1 MPHNPHDKLF
11 KAVFSEP
18 ENAMAHF
25 EVCLPP
31 ALVTALDLSKAQHVP
46 GSWVDEALKDHHSDV
61 AHSIPLRRADAAD
74 IADATDVADND
85 TDAESALLYTIW
97 EHQSTVDLMLPLR
110 THRYTTRLLEDWNRE
125 HPGQSLPPVIVLVL
139 YHGKAEWTAPVELEE
154 LFALGGLDREAREA
168 LRPYLP
174 KQRYLL
180 EVLPAEPTEVRSGP
194 GAARIALLALKFGPS
209 PDLWMAIFESEED
222 LRQIPSEGPEL
233 LHLAA
238 LLVEYLLTVNPE
250 LTPDELSEAL
260 KPMGTEA
267 QELPKT
273 YHLRMVEKS
282 RQEGLEEGRRQSQ
295 RETARKAL
303 AKGMSPAEVSE
314 LTELSLE
321 EVQKLA
327 H

>member
-18 ENAMAHF
+18 ENAVAHF

-31 ALVTALDLSKAQHVP
+31 ALVAALDLSKAQHVP
-46 GSWVDEALKDHHSDV
+46 GSWVDDALKDHHSDV
-61 AHSIPLRRADAAD
+61 AHSIPLRSADSTAAADDADA
-74 IADATDVADND
+74 
-85 TDAESALLYTIW
+85 DAESALLYTIW
-97 EHQSTVDLMLPLR
+97 EHQSTVDLTMSLK
-110 THRYTTRLLEDWNRE
+110 THRYTTRLLEDWSRE
-125 HPGQSLPPVIVLVL
+125 HPGQRLPPVIVLVL

-154 LFALGGLDREAREA
+154 LFALGGLDPEAREA

-194 GAARIALLALKFGPS
+194 GAARMALLALKFGPS
-209 PDLWMAIFESEED
+209 ADLWMAIFESEED
-222 LRQIPSEGPEL
+222 LRQLPSEGPEL

-273 YHLRMVEKS
+273 YLQQKVEMG
-282 RQEGLEEGRRQSQ
+282 RQEGRMEEK
-295 RETARKAL
+295 REVARKAL
-303 AKGMSPAEVSE
+303 ARGMSPADVAE
-314 LTELSLE
+314 LTALSLE